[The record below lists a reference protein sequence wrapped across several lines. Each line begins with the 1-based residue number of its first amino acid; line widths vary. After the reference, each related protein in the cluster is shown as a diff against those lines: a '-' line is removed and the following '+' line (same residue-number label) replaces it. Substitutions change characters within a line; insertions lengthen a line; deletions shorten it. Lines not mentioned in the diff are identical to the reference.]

1 MDMTETEMI
10 CRLSPEQDKLLRS
23 VAKQMKEV
31 KCFEYEGV
39 IFKGSAYLAALEFA
53 YNNPTGGDF
62 YVWLQDHYT
71 MLNR

>member
-1 MDMTETEMI
+1 MTETEMI
-10 CRLSPEQDKLLRS
+10 CSLNPKQDKLLIS
-23 VAKQMKEV
+23 IYEQMKDV

-39 IFKGSAYLAALEFA
+39 VFKGSRRLAALEFA

-71 MLNR
+71 ILKG